1 MRYRD
6 VERQARRMT
15 LNVWTAERDVLLEA
29 EERVMAIMCVTKG
42 NNIES

>member
-1 MRYRD
+1 MD
-6 VERQARRMT
+6 VGTVER
-15 LNVWTAERDVLLEA
+15 VGLLEA